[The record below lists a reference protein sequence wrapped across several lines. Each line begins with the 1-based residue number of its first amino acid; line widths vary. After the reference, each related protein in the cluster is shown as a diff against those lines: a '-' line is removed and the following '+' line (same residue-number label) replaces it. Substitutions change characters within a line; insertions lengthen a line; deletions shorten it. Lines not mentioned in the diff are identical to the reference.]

1 MTGAEVKVAITGAR
15 GRMGRVVVAAVDG
28 EGDLSPVAVV
38 SREYPSRPAPG
49 EVPLRCSDLE
59 RALDLSAPQVVVDFT
74 SPPFSMRVIAAAH
87 ARGIRPVVGT
97 TGFTADDLTAI
108 AASCARHRL
117 PAIVVPNFSLGSLV
131 LTRLAREASRYLP
144 AAEIIEFHHSDKRDA
159 PSGTAL
165 RLASEL
171 AGSGANPARA
181 DRESPARGQVA
192 SGVPVHSV
200 RLPGMVAHHEVVFG
214 GRGEY
219 LVLRHDSTSREC
231 FLPGLFLA
239 VRRVEHCQGLVR
251 SLEELLAQTG
261 DTAIGPGS

>member
-1 MTGAEVKVAITGAR
+1 MTGAVIKVAITGAR
-15 GRMGRVVVAAVDG
+15 GKMGRVVVAAV
-28 EGDLSPVAVV
+28 EEEADLSPVALV
-38 SREYPSRPAPG
+38 SREHPSQPAPG

-59 RALDLSAPQVVVDFT
+59 RALDLTAPQVVIDFT
-74 SPPFSMRVIAAAH
+74 SPPFAMRVVAAAH

-97 TGFTADDLTAI
+97 TGFSTGDLEAI

-144 AAEIIEFHHSDKRDA
+144 AAEIIEFHHQHKRDA

-165 RLASEL
+165 RLAAEL
-171 AGSGANPARA
+171 AGSGPRSAGA
-181 DRESPARGQVA
+181 DRGSPARGLVA
-192 SGVPVHSV
+192 AGIPVHSV